1 MSHMPGSDKDRGAE
15 EADAE
20 NELVTEGASSGDEGA
35 SSGSRRRME
44 VSSEGRSDKDRAA
57 EEADHYQS

>member
-35 SSGSRRRME
+35 SSGSSRVTR
-44 VSSEGRSDKDRAA
+44 VRALVPG
-57 EEADHYQS
+57 EEWR